1 MNDKEFE
8 EMVIKFLEKKGVSRF
23 SEFMNWLDTATINT
37 ISKSTVS
44 KKLDKLADEGK
55 IFSWHEKKGERYISL
70 PCNMQE
76 IKHSVMKKIND
87 LWLKKEKVTF
97 DEIQNN
103 MPYPPN
109 LIKNAIDS
117 YVAEGKI
124 LNTTIDNITYYT
136 LPPLHHSI
144 KVGIILS
151 IIITIIYIVG
161 KNVISKYHIFTAL
174 LIIIALMTV
183 LWYKMR

>member
-1 MNDKEFE
+1 
-8 EMVIKFLEKKGVSRF
+8 
-23 SEFMNWLDTATINT
+23 
-37 ISKSTVS
+37 
-44 KKLDKLADEGK
+44 
-55 IFSWHEKKGERYISL
+55 
-70 PCNMQE
+70 
-76 IKHSVMKKIND
+76 
-87 LWLKKEKVTF
+87 
-97 DEIQNN
+97 

-124 LNTTIDNITYYT
+124 LNTTIDNVTYYT

-151 IIITIIYIVG
+151 IIITIIYIAC
-161 KNVISKYHIFTAL
+161 KNVISKYHMFTAL
-174 LIIIALMTV
+174 LVIIALMTV